1 MTMPTRTETD
11 SMGAIEV
18 PADRYWG
25 AQTQRSLQHFK
36 IGGERFPRELIR
48 ALGLIKKACA
58 VVNQD
63 LGLLDP
69 ERTGA
74 IIQAA
79 EEVISGKLDEHF
91 PLVIWQTGSG
101 TQTNMNANEVI
112 ANRAIEILGGRMG
125 SKKPVHPNDDV
136 NRSQSSNDVFPTAIH
151 VAAVERIT
159 TALIPAVEALRDA
172 LDDKARTFGRI
183 VKIGRTHLQ
192 DATPLTLGQE
202 FSGYVAL
209 LAHAQLHIEAALP
222 HVLELA
228 QGGTAVGTGLNT
240 HPEFGAR
247 VVAEIAAATGLP
259 FVSAPNKFRSE

>member
-36 IGGERFPRELIR
+36 IGGERFPRELLR

-63 LGLLDP
+63 LALLDP
-69 ERTGA
+69 DRTSA

-79 EEVISGKLDEHF
+79 DEVISGKLDEHF

-136 NRSQSSNDVFPTAIH
+136 NRSQSSNDAFPSAMHIATA
-151 VAAVERIT
+151 E
-159 TALIPAVEALRDA
+159 ALVHRLLPAVTALRDTLA
-172 LDDKARTFGRI
+172 TKAEAFRDV
-183 VKIGRTHLQ
+183 VKIGRTH
-192 DATPLTLGQE
+192 
-202 FSGYVAL
+202 
-209 LAHAQLHIEAALP
+209 
-222 HVLELA
+222 
-228 QGGTAVGTGLNT
+228 
-240 HPEFGAR
+240 
-247 VVAEIAAATGLP
+247 
-259 FVSAPNKFRSE
+259 